1 MDPDG
6 HQPSVRVLVSDARGC
21 RVAAPGLA
29 RWLTRIAPAR
39 ARGLVSVA
47 IVSDAHVQRLN
58 RRFRGVNKAT
68 DVLSFPVGRPVVG
81 RPFQGRR
88 DAGLKG
94 PRDVESRA
102 PSPEPRVLGDIVIAR
117 GVARRQAREA
127 GHSELTEWRVLALL
141 GLLHL
146 IGYDHERDGGRM
158 RQVERRLRRKGGLRE
173 GLIDRAGRP
182 RNRHR

>member
-6 HQPSVRVLVSDARGC
+6 HHSVVRVLVSDGRGR
-21 RVAAPGLA
+21 RVGAPGLA
-29 RWLTRIAPAR
+29 RWLTRIAPTR

-47 IVSDAHVQRLN
+47 IVSDAQVRSLN
-58 RRFRGVNKAT
+58 HRYRGVDTST
-68 DVLSFPVGRPVVG
+68 DVLSFPGVG

-94 PRDVESRA
+94 PRYKSEPRA
-102 PSPEPRVLGDIVIAR
+102 PIPESRVLGDIVIAR

-127 GHSELTEWRVLALL
+127 GHSELTEWRVLALH

-146 IGYDHERDGGRM
+146 MGYDHERDAGRM
-158 RQVERRLRRKGGLRE
+158 QRLERRLRRKGGLRE
-173 GLIDRAGRP
+173 GLIE
-182 RNRHR
+182 RHK